1 MADPEVFAIVLAGGA
16 GTRFWPASRAAM
28 PKQLLPLVGQE
39 SLLAATVRRIAPIVP
54 PERVLVAT
62 GAHLMDATRAAL
74 PDVPPENFL
83 AEPAPR
89 NTAPAIAWA
98 TAVAAR
104 RNPAAHCMVL
114 PSDHYIALEDTF
126 RASVACAL
134 SGAGRGYLATIG
146 IRPTRPETGYGYIE
160 IGAAMEPGLY
170 EARGFVEKPTVAI
183 AESYVASGKYFW
195 NAGMFFYAAAT
206 MQAALREHLPEVAAK
221 AETCAQDPAALAR
234 VFPTMTSISIDKGVM
249 EKAARVAIA
258 PGDFGWS
265 DLGSWQSAWELAS
278 KDDAGNVLPANAV
291 AVDARGNLVWDGAKT
306 KRTYTLVGVSDLVVV
321 ETEDAVLIVPRDRA
335 QDVRLV
341 VDRLRA
347 SGSKCV

>member
-1 MADPEVFAIVLAGGA
+1 MAEPEFFAIILAGGA
-16 GTRFWPASRAAM
+16 GTRFWPASRASM

-39 SLLAATVRRIAPIVP
+39 SLLAATVRRVAPIVP

-62 GAHLMDATRAAL
+62 GAHLLEATRAAL
-74 PDVPPENFL
+74 PDVPAENFL

-104 RNPAAHCMVL
+104 RNPEASCMVL
-114 PSDHYIALEDTF
+114 PSDHFIALEDAF

-134 SGAGRGYLATIG
+134 AGAQRGYLATIG
-146 IRPTRPETGYGYIE
+146 VRPTRPETGYGYIE
-160 IGAAMEPGLY
+160 IGAALEPGLY
-170 EARGFVEKPTVAI
+170 EAKGFVEKPTLQI

-195 NAGMFFYAAAT
+195 NAGMFFYRASA
-206 MQAALREHLPEVAAK
+206 MIRALEEHLPDVIAAVRGDD
-221 AETCAQDPAALAR
+221 ASAN
-234 VFPTMTSISIDKGVM
+234 FPKLPSVSIDKGVM

-265 DLGSWQSAWELAS
+265 DLGSWQSAWELAQ
-278 KDDAGNVLPANAV
+278 KDAEGNVLPGGSV
-291 AVDARGNLVWDGAKT
+291 AVGARGNLVWDGAKT
-306 KRTYTLVGVSDLVVV
+306 KRVYALVGVSDLVVV
-321 ETEDAVLIVPRDRA
+321 ETDDAVLIVPRDRA

-341 VDRLRA
+341 VDQLRA
-347 SGSKCV
+347 AGSKCV

>member
-1 MADPEVFAIVLAGGA
+1 MAEPEVFAIILAGGA
-16 GTRFWPASRAAM
+16 GTRFWPASRALM

-39 SLLAATVRRIAPIVP
+39 SLLAATVRRVAPIVP

-62 GAHLMDATRAAL
+62 GAHLLEATRAAL
-74 PDVPPENFL
+74 PDVPAENFL

-104 RNPAAHCMVL
+104 RNPEASCMVL
-114 PSDHYIALEDTF
+114 PSDHFIALEDAF
-126 RASVACAL
+126 RTSVSCAL
-134 SGAGRGYLATIG
+134 EGARRGYLATIG

-160 IGAAMEPGLY
+160 IGAALEPGLY
-170 EARGFVEKPTVAI
+170 EAKGFVEKPTLQV

-195 NAGMFFYAAAT
+195 NAGMFFYRASA
-206 MQAALREHLPEVAAK
+206 MIEALEEHLPEVIAGVRGDDAS
-221 AETCAQDPAALAR
+221 AN
-234 VFPTMTSISIDKGVM
+234 FPKLPSVSIDKGVM

-265 DLGSWQSAWELAS
+265 DLGSWQSAWELAQ
-278 KDDAGNVLPANAV
+278 KDAVDNVLPPGSV

-306 KRTYTLVGVSDLVVV
+306 KRVYALVGVSDLVVV

-341 VDRLRA
+341 VDQLRA
-347 SGSKCV
+347 AGSKCT